1 MSIGRKPRVEGLN
14 LDEMGLHYSARGI
27 EVNESMQTNIPH
39 IYACGDVSGGMKL
52 AHVAF
57 HEGRVAALHACGE
70 QSKVNFQAVPRCVYT
85 SPEIASV
92 GIDGR
97 TSKS

>member
-1 MSIGRKPRVEGLN
+1 MIVSIERKSRVEGLN
-14 LDEMGLHYSARGI
+14 LEEIGIHYSSRGI

-39 IYACGDVSGGMKL
+39 IYACGDVIGGMKL

-70 QSKVNFQAVPRCVYT
+70 EVKVNYHAVPRCVYT
-85 SPEIASV
+85 
-92 GIDGR
+92 
-97 TSKS
+97 